1 MANPALRQR
10 GQDVLIVN
18 FDGTSATVKG
28 TVRNFET
35 TASEANLPFAD
46 AGPICWIDYSG
57 DGQQIEFVEYLD
69 EATGNRV
76 HRRKI
81 KAEIVG
87 TMFAVMKLNLSKDA
101 ITLPGGDF
109 SAAEFSAADFN
120 VG

>member
-46 AGPICWIDYSG
+46 AGR
-57 DGQQIEFVEYLD
+57 FVGSTIP
-69 EATGNRV
+69 ATGSNRV
-76 HRRKI
+76 RGI
-81 KAEIVG
+81 
-87 TMFAVMKLNLSKDA
+87 
-101 ITLPGGDF
+101 P
-109 SAAEFSAADFN
+109 
-120 VG
+120 